1 MSLPESESAWLKK
14 GAESGGVW
22 QVGVVLVAGLLAT
35 ALAAHYVKSNTDA
48 VAKREFDHVCHEIQT
63 KIVDRL
69 DAHAQILRSGA
80 AFYENGDR
88 VDRAKWK
95 RYTERQNVA
104 QHLPGIQGFG
114 FVLLIPREQLAE
126 HVREIRA
133 EGFPEYSVHPEG
145 DREVYSSIIYLEPF
159 GDRNLRAFGY
169 DMLSEA
175 VRREAMERARDRDAP
190 ALTGK
195 VRLVQETDEDIQAG
209 TLMYVPAY
217 RREMPSTT
225 VDQRRAALMGWVYSP
240 YRMNDLMRGI
250 LGEWNLTKDR
260 YLRLE
265 VFDGDQAQQ
274 RTLLYDSLSAE
285 TNQVGPAQEMT
296 AQGVFDA
303 AGRQWFLRFTQVRS
317 YGGGLPSPNVWLV
330 ALGGGIISLL
340 LSGLLYSLFN
350 VRVRARQ
357 MAAQLTTKLR
367 ASEYRWKF
375 AIEGTGDGL
384 WDWNVP
390 ESTVFFST
398 RWKEMLGFA
407 EDEIGSD
414 LSEWS
419 DRVHAD
425 DLARVMVDVQAHLA
439 GTTRYYSNEHRVR
452 CKDGIWKWLLDRGV
466 VVSRDDAGKPL
477 RMIGTHTDMT
487 ERKRAEEHLA
497 ASLKEKEVLLREI
510 HHRVKNNMQV
520 IVSLLRMHAR
530 RTTDKEV
537 QSAFD
542 DCRDRVNAMALIHEA
557 LYQSDNLAQIDFE
570 VYLKKLCH
578 NLSVAHGTSGK
589 GIAVTVG
596 QCNMTLSTDK
606 GIAVGMVIAELVS
619 NAFKHAFPPKKG
631 GQISVSLSNLDED
644 TVELIVQDNGIG
656 LPAEVDVLNSP
667 SLGLRLVVA
676 AVTRELGG
684 SIEVTRDGGTRFV
697 IRFACEIS

>member
-1 MSLPESESAWLKK
+1 
-14 GAESGGVW
+14 
-22 QVGVVLVAGLLAT
+22 
-35 ALAAHYVKSNTDA
+35 
-48 VAKREFDHVCHEIQT
+48 
-63 KIVDRL
+63 
-69 DAHAQILRSGA
+69 
-80 AFYENGDR
+80 
-88 VDRAKWK
+88 
-95 RYTERQNVA
+95 
-104 QHLPGIQGFG
+104 
-114 FVLLIPREQLAE
+114 
-126 HVREIRA
+126 
-133 EGFPEYSVHPEG
+133 
-145 DREVYSSIIYLEPF
+145 
-159 GDRNLRAFGY
+159 
-169 DMLSEA
+169 
-175 VRREAMERARDRDAP
+175 
-190 ALTGK
+190 
-195 VRLVQETDEDIQAG
+195 
-209 TLMYVPAY
+209 
-217 RREMPSTT
+217 
-225 VDQRRAALMGWVYSP
+225 
-240 YRMNDLMRGI
+240 
-250 LGEWNLTKDR
+250 
-260 YLRLE
+260 
-265 VFDGDQAQQ
+265 
-274 RTLLYDSLSAE
+274 
-285 TNQVGPAQEMT
+285 
-296 AQGVFDA
+296 
-303 AGRQWFLRFTQVRS
+303 
-317 YGGGLPSPNVWLV
+317 
-330 ALGGGIISLL
+330 
-340 LSGLLYSLFN
+340 
-350 VRVRARQ
+350 
-357 MAAQLTTKLR
+357 
-367 ASEYRWKF
+367 
-375 AIEGTGDGL
+375 
-384 WDWNVP
+384 VP